1 MRSRRR
7 LAIGAGGAIVLLAS
21 LDAYVIVT
29 VLLEMTKDLGI
40 PANRPERITPVI
52 TGFLLG
58 YVAAMPL
65 LGQLSDRFGRRAV
78 LHACL
83 VAFAL
88 GSAVTAAAE
97 QFSLLV
103 AGRVVQGVAGG
114 ALLPITMALAGDLWS
129 ERRRTV
135 VLGAVGAVQELG
147 SVLGPLYGA
156 GLAALIGWRGVFWVN
171 VPLVLAAMAAIHFTV
186 PPTRPAAPGRV
197 DVPGGLLLAG
207 GLGLLV
213 VGTYNEEPEYGVLP
227 PGGAQMIAGGVVLL
241 VLFGVWEAR
250 AKSRLLDLT
259 GVRKSP
265 VFAVLAVSLLSG
277 AALMVTLVDV
287 QLIATT
293 LLGRT
298 SAEGAFLLAR
308 FLVAL
313 ALAAVAGGFV
323 AHRYGDRW
331 PLVAGMALAAI
342 GYLLVSGWPL
352 DPAAAS
358 YGPLPRMDVDLAL
371 AGTGLGLAIAPVS
384 SAVLRLVPAGQ
395 HGVASASVVVSRMMG
410 MLLGISALSAYG
422 FHRLQSL
429 TAELTVPLPFGNP
442 NFKAE
447 FEVYQAGLREAL
459 HTEYREIFLITSG
472 LCLLGAVVAA
482 SLRRPPSDLPH
493 PAKEFAV

>member
-1 MRSRRR
+1 MGNRR

-29 VLLEMTKDLGI
+29 VLTEMTKDLGI
-40 PANRPERITPVI
+40 PANRPERITPIV

-83 VAFAL
+83 LAFAI
-88 GSAVTAAAE
+88 GSAVTAVAGDFA
-97 QFSLLV
+97 LLV

-114 ALLPITMALAGDLWS
+114 ALLPITMAPAGDLWS
-129 ERRRTV
+129 QNRRPV
-135 VLGAVGAVQELG
+135 VLGAVGALQELG

-156 GLAALIGWRGVFWVN
+156 GLAAVIGWRGIFWVN
-171 VPLVLAAMAAIHFTV
+171 VPLTIAAMVAIHFTV
-186 PPTRPAAPGRV
+186 PSSRPAERARV
-197 DVPGGLLLAG
+197 DVPGGLLLAA

-213 VGTYNEEPEYGVLP
+213 VGTYNEEPENGVLP
-227 PGGAQMIAGGVVLL
+227 PGGAQMIAAGAVLL
-241 VLFGVWEAR
+241 VLFGWWESRTKA
-250 AKSRLLDLT
+250 RLLDLT

-293 LLGRT
+293 LLERT
-298 SAEGAFLLAR
+298 PTEGAFLLAR

-313 ALAAVAGGFV
+313 ALAAVLGGFV

-331 PLVAGMALAAI
+331 PLTAGMALASA

-352 DPAAAS
+352 DPTAAS

-371 AGTGLGLAIAPVS
+371 AGAGLGLAIAPVS
-384 SAVLRLVPAGQ
+384 SAILRLVPAGQ
-395 HGVASASVVVSRMMG
+395 HGVASAAVVVARMMG

-429 TAELTVPLPFGNP
+429 TAGLTVPIPFGNP
-442 NFKAE
+442 DFKAE
-447 FEVYQAGLREAL
+447 FEVYQVGLKEAL

-482 SLRRPPSDLPH
+482 GVRRPPSDLPH
-493 PAKEFAV
+493 PAKELAV

>member
-1 MRSRRR
+1 MGNRR

-29 VLLEMTKDLGI
+29 VLTEMTKDLGI
-40 PANRPERITPVI
+40 PANRPERITPIV

-65 LGQLSDRFGRRAV
+65 LGQLSDRFGRRTV

-83 VAFAL
+83 LAFAI
-88 GSAVTAAAE
+88 GSAVTAVAGDFA
-97 QFSLLV
+97 LLV

-129 ERRRTV
+129 QNRRPV
-135 VLGAVGAVQELG
+135 VLGAVGALQELG

-156 GLAALIGWRGVFWVN
+156 GLAAVIGWRGIFWVN
-171 VPLVLAAMAAIHFTV
+171 VPLTLIAMAAIHFTV
-186 PPTRPAAPGRV
+186 PSSRPAERARV
-197 DVPGGLLLAG
+197 DVPGGLLLAA

-213 VGTYNEEPEYGVLP
+213 VGTYNEEPENGVLP
-227 PGGAQMIAGGVVLL
+227 PGGAQMIAAGAVLL
-241 VLFGVWEAR
+241 VLFGWWESRTKA
-250 AKSRLLDLT
+250 RLLDLT

-293 LLGRT
+293 LLERT
-298 SAEGAFLLAR
+298 PTEGAFLLAR

-313 ALAAVAGGFV
+313 ALAAVLGGFV

-331 PLVAGMALAAI
+331 PLTAGMALAAA

-352 DPAAAS
+352 DPTAAS

-371 AGTGLGLAIAPVS
+371 AGAGLGLAIAPVS
-384 SAVLRLVPAGQ
+384 SAILRLVPAGQ
-395 HGVASASVVVSRMMG
+395 HGVASAAVVVARMMG

-429 TAELTVPLPFGNP
+429 TAGLTVPIPFGNP
-442 NFKAE
+442 DFKAE
-447 FEVYQAGLREAL
+447 FEVYQVGLKEAL

-482 SLRRPPSDLPH
+482 GVRRPPSDLPH
-493 PAKEFAV
+493 PAKELAV

>member
-1 MRSRRR
+1 MGNNRS

-29 VLLEMTKDLGI
+29 VLTEMTKDLGI
-40 PANRPERITPVI
+40 PANRPERITPIV

-83 VAFAL
+83 LAFAV
-88 GSAVTAAAE
+88 GSAVTAFAGDFA
-97 QFSLLV
+97 LLV
-103 AGRVVQGVAGG
+103 TGRVVQGVAGG
-114 ALLPITMALAGDLWS
+114 ALLPITMALASDLWS
-129 ERRRTV
+129 QNRRPV
-135 VLGAVGAVQELG
+135 VLGAVGALQELG

-156 GLAALIGWRGVFWVN
+156 GLAAVIGWRGIFWVN
-171 VPLVLAAMAAIHFTV
+171 VPLALAAMVAIHFTV
-186 PPTRPAAPGRV
+186 PSSRPAERARV
-197 DVPGGLLLAG
+197 DVPGGLLLAA

-213 VGTYNEEPEYGVLP
+213 LGTYNEEPENGVLP
-227 PGGAQMIAGGVVLL
+227 PGGAQMIAAGAVLL
-241 VLFGVWEAR
+241 VLFGWWESRTKA
-250 AKSRLLDLT
+250 RLLDLT

-293 LLGRT
+293 LLERT
-298 SAEGAFLLAR
+298 PTEGAFLLAR

-313 ALAAVAGGFV
+313 ALAAVLGGFV

-331 PLVAGMALAAI
+331 PLVVGMALASA

-352 DPAAAS
+352 DPTTAS

-371 AGTGLGLAIAPVS
+371 AGAGLGLAIAPVS
-384 SAVLRLVPAGQ
+384 SAILRLVPAGQ
-395 HGVASASVVVSRMMG
+395 HGVASAAVVVARMMG

-429 TAELTVPLPFGNP
+429 TAGLTVPIPFGNP
-442 NFKAE
+442 DFKAE
-447 FEVYQAGLREAL
+447 FEVYQVGLKDAL

-482 SLRRPPSDLPH
+482 GIRRPPSDLPH
-493 PAKEFAV
+493 PAKELVV